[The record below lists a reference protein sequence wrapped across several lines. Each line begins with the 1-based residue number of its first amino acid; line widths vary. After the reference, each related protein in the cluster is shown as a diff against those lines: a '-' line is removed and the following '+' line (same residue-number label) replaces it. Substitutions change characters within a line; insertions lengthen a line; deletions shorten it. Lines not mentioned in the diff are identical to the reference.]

1 MGVGSLTP
9 TSWHA
14 AQESWCPQLHVQREV
29 SGAFQKGGSTT
40 TGHAS
45 PTLVAHGG
53 SDHSDC
59 PGATRLAVSLPLR
72 MRSGWPRARGGPRTA
87 ALGKAG
93 GRRHGGSRQ
102 GRDSWPR
109 LTDTLRRHFF
119 DPPGPAEPRG
129 PASARPWPL
138 GTLLRRGRLPPR
150 RPLPVRGAIPGR
162 CSPPPVTGDGPDK
175 HCGLR
180 PSLAPHA
187 ARVRDATTFWFP
199 APPLNGF

>member
-1 MGVGSLTP
+1 MHSRRVALPPQAMRAQPWWLT
-9 TSWHA
+9 A
-14 AQESWCPQLHVQREV
+14 ALITQTVLEPR
-29 SGAFQKGGSTT
+29 
-40 TGHAS
+40 
-45 PTLVAHGG
+45 
-53 SDHSDC
+53 
-59 PGATRLAVSLPLR
+59 
-72 MRSGWPRARGGPRTA
+72 GWPSACLSGRGRAGRGPGEGPWTA
-87 ALGKAG
+87 ALGEAG

-109 LTDTLRRHFF
+109 LTDTPRRHFF
-119 DPPGPAEPRG
+119 DPPGPAEPRR

-162 CSPPPVTGDGPDK
+162 CSPLPVTGDGPDD

-180 PSLAPHA
+180 PSLAPHTA
-187 ARVRDATTFWFP
+187 HVRDATTFWFP